1 MGKSNLTEI
10 EQWIGSEVDHFVY
23 RVPKKNHDSR
33 LQLNKQFAEIM
44 RKYGSIQL
52 IFQLNNTETPMEG
65 ITNIAKTVLAN
76 QDKEIWRGLI
86 FYRDRK
92 QKDKVSAKMQND
104 ESMGRLFQQALD
116 LVTWGTGFI
125 MRQFSRIR
133 F

>member
-23 RVPKKNHDSR
+23 RVPTKNHDAMV
-33 LQLNKQFAEIM
+33 QLNKQFAEIM
-44 RKYGSIQL
+44 RKYGAPHL

-92 QKDKVSAKMQND
+92 QKDEVSAKMQND

-116 LVTWGTGFI
+116 LFTGGTGFI